1 MDLESQKIEV
11 NLPNGQNTLVL
22 LQGEAAKQLDVK
34 APEKIDITGTIFAPF
49 NWLDKRAKDID
60 QHKAHIIVNR
70 DKLEILL
77 VFNEDDP
84 YKQGKVDGKV
94 EFSEIFKKL
103 HINDFSKGWLPETL
117 GQFLKLNRSYFVSR
131 EENMKVVS
139 ALKSFDIKSSQNTAR
154 TMNERGNRSAKF
166 QQTVKDSNIPESFKL
181 KIPIF
186 SGGKYEEIIVE
197 TFVAIDGADVLVHLQ
212 SAGANDVVEDAKAN
226 IIDDVLN
233 QIRDIAP
240 DIAIIE
246 Q

>member
-11 NLPNGQNTLVL
+11 NLPEGQNTLTL
-22 LQGEAAKQLDVK
+22 LQGEAPKQLDVK
-34 APEKIDITGTIFAPF
+34 EPIKTDIKGTIYAPL

-117 GQFLKLNRSYFVSR
+117 GQFLKLNRSYFTDRS
-131 EENMKVVS
+131 ENMKIVS
-139 ALKSFDIKSSQNTAR
+139 ALKSFDISANQQTAR
-154 TMNERGNRSAKF
+154 SMNENGDRSAKF
-166 QQTVKDSNIPESFKL
+166 QQKVGKSNIPESFKL

-186 SGGKYEEIIVE
+186 SGGDYEEIIVE
-197 TFVAIDGADVLVHLQ
+197 TFVKMDGADVLIFLQ
-212 SAGANDVVEDAKAN
+212 SAGANDIVETAKAN
-226 IIDDVLN
+226 VIDYV
-233 QIRDIAP
+233 ISKVREVAP

>member
-11 NLPNGQNTLVL
+11 NLPEGQNTLTL
-22 LQGEAAKQLDVK
+22 LQGAAPKQLDVK
-34 APEKIDITGTIFAPF
+34 EPIKTDIKGTIYAPL

-77 VFNEDDP
+77 IFNEDNP
-84 YKQGKVDGKV
+84 YTQGMVDGKV
-94 EFSEIFKKL
+94 EYSEIYKKL
-103 HINDFSKGWLPETL
+103 GINDYSKGWLPETL

-139 ALKSFDIKSSQNTAR
+139 ALKSFDIHASQNTAR
-154 TMNERGNRSAKF
+154 TMNEKGDRSAKF

-181 KIPIF
+181 KIPVF
-186 SGGKYEEIIVE
+186 SGGDYQEIIVE

-212 SAGANDVVEDAKAN
+212 SAGANDIVEEAKAN
-226 IIDDVLN
+226 IIDDVISK
-233 QIRDIAP
+233 IRDIAP
-240 DIAIIE
+240 AIAIIE

>member
-11 NLPNGQNTLVL
+11 NLPDGQNTLTL
-22 LQGEAAKQLDVK
+22 LQGDAPKQLDVK
-34 APEKIDITGTIFAPF
+34 EPIKIDIKGTIYAPL

-77 VFNEDDP
+77 IFNEDDP
-84 YKQGKVDGKV
+84 YTQGMVDGKV
-94 EFSEIFKKL
+94 EYSEIYKKL
-103 HINDFSKGWLPETL
+103 GINDYSKGWLPETL

-139 ALKSFDIKSSQNTAR
+139 ALKSFDIHASQNTAR
-154 TMNERGNRSAKF
+154 TMNEKGDRSAKF

-181 KIPIF
+181 KIPVF
-186 SGGKYEEIIVE
+186 SGGDYQEIIVE

-212 SAGANDVVEDAKAN
+212 SAGANDIVEEAKAN
-226 IIDDVLN
+226 IIDDVISK
-233 QIRDIAP
+233 IRDIAP
-240 DIAIIE
+240 AIAIIE

>member
-11 NLPNGQNTLVL
+11 NLPDGQNTLIL
-22 LQGEAAKQLDVK
+22 LQGEAGKQLDK
-34 APEKIDITGTIFAPF
+34 LAPEKIDLKGTIYAPL

-60 QHKAHIIVNR
+60 QHKAHIVVNR

-84 YKQGKVDGKV
+84 YTQGKVDGKV

-103 HINDFSKGWLPETL
+103 HINDYTNGWLPETL
-117 GQFLKLNRSYFVSR
+117 GQFLKLNRSYFADR
-131 EENMKVVS
+131 NENMKIVS
-139 ALKSFDIKSSQNTAR
+139 ALKSFDIEANQNTAR
-154 TMNERGNRSAKF
+154 SMNENGDRSAKF
-166 QQTVKDSNIPESFKL
+166 QQKVGKTNIPQSFKL

-186 SGGKYEEIIVE
+186 SGGDYESIIVE
-197 TFVAIDGADVLVHLQ
+197 TFVKMDGADVVIYLQ
-212 SAGANDVVEDAKAN
+212 SAGANDIVETAKTN
-226 IIDDVLN
+226 VIDDVIGK
-233 QIRDIAP
+233 IREVAP